1 MFNRI
6 IAVVLLLFTLTA
18 HAQTKPIKVVIPF
31 GVGGLVDNSNR
42 RLQEA
47 LTQELGRPVQ
57 IDSRPGAA
65 GYIGLKHMATN
76 KGDEVMITILD
87 AMAISNVIL
96 LHDDIDIED
105 FRYLVQIGST
115 TSVAM
120 AVKKGSPLKN
130 VEQWKSLG
138 RPVTVG
144 INGIAGAHHY
154 YSWLFETQTKT
165 PITYV
170 PYKGVNDM
178 LNNLIGG
185 HIDAG
190 WANLPS
196 LEAHEQAGKIDIVA
210 VVHPNRAESAPHVPT
225 FRELGVTTPFNAKW
239 LLISNNT
246 TDLVTVRQI
255 ETALV
260 KLIND
265 PQFAQIMKNTG
276 INVEPKLVGQAQQSM
291 TASLKQQTKFIEYI
305 KTTQRN

>member
-6 IAVVLLLFTLTA
+6 IAVLLLLFTLTA
-18 HAQTKPIKVVIPF
+18 HAQTKPIKVIIPF
-31 GVGGLVDNSNR
+31 GIGGLVDNSNR

-47 LTQELGRPVQ
+47 LAQELGRPIQ

-76 KGDEVMITILD
+76 KGDEVMISIID
-87 AMAISNVIL
+87 AMAIANVIL
-96 LHDDIDIED
+96 LHDDIAFED
-105 FRYLVQIGST
+105 FKYLVQIGTT
-115 TSVAM
+115 TSVAL

-130 VEQWKSLG
+130 LDQWKTLG
-138 RPVTVG
+138 RPINVG

-170 PYKGVNDM
+170 PYKGVNEM

-190 WANLPS
+190 WANLPA
-196 LEAHEQAGKIDIVA
+196 LEGHEKSGKIDIVA
-210 VVHPNRAESAPHVPT
+210 VVHPQRAETMSHVPT
-225 FRELGVTTPFNAKW
+225 FGELGVTTPFNAKW
-239 LLISNNT
+239 LLISNDT
-246 TDLVTVRQI
+246 TDLATVKQV
-255 ETALV
+255 ETTLI

-265 PQFAQIMKNTG
+265 AQFAQTMKTTG

-291 TASLKQQTKFIEYI
+291 TSSLKQQTKFIEYI
-305 KTTQRN
+305 KTTQRK

>member
-6 IAVVLLLFTLTA
+6 IAVLLLLFTLTA
-18 HAQTKPIKVVIPF
+18 EAQTKPIKVVVPF

-65 GYIGLKHMATN
+65 GYIGLKYMATT
-76 KGDEVMITILD
+76 KTDEVLISIID

-96 LHDDIDIED
+96 LHDDIVYED
-105 FRYLVQIGST
+105 FRYLTQIGVT
-115 TSVAM
+115 TSVAL

-130 VEQWKSLG
+130 LEQW
-138 RPVTVG
+138 RNRNVNVG

-154 YSWLFETQTKT
+154 YSWLIETQSKFN
-165 PITYV
+165 ITYV
-170 PYKGVNDM
+170 PYKGVNEM

-210 VVHPNRAESAPHVPT
+210 VVHPQRAETAPNVPT
-225 FRELGVTTPFNAKW
+225 FKELGITTPFNAKW
-239 LLISNNT
+239 LLISNDT
-246 TDLVTVRQI
+246 TDLVTVKQV
-255 ETALV
+255 EAAVV
-260 KLIND
+260 KLLND
-265 PQFAQIMKNTG
+265 PQFVQIMKTTG
-276 INVEPKLVGQAQQSM
+276 INVEPKLVDQARQSM
-291 TASLKQQTKFIEYI
+291 TASLRQQTKFIEYI
-305 KTTQRN
+305 KTTQRK

>member
-6 IAVVLLLFTLTA
+6 IAIFLLLFTLTA
-18 HAQTKPIKVVIPF
+18 YAQPKPIKIVIPY

-47 LTQELGRPVQ
+47 LSAELNRPIQ

-96 LHDDIDIED
+96 LHDDIALED
-105 FRYLVQIGST
+105 FKYLVQIGVT
-115 TSVAM
+115 TSVAL

-130 VEQWKSLG
+130 IEQWKTLG
-138 RPVTVG
+138 RPVNVG
-144 INGIAGAHHY
+144 INGIGAAHHY
-154 YSWLFETQTKT
+154 YSWLMESQAKLN
-165 PITYV
+165 ITYV
-170 PYKGVNDM
+170 PYKGVNEM

-196 LEAHEQAGKIDIVA
+196 LETHEQAGKIDIVA
-210 VVHPNRAESAPHVPT
+210 VVHPQRAESAPHVPT

-239 LLISNNT
+239 LLISNDT
-246 TDLVTVRQI
+246 TDLATVKQV
-255 ETALV
+255 ETTLV

-265 PQFAQIMKNTG
+265 AQFAQTMKNTG

-305 KTTQRN
+305 KATQRK